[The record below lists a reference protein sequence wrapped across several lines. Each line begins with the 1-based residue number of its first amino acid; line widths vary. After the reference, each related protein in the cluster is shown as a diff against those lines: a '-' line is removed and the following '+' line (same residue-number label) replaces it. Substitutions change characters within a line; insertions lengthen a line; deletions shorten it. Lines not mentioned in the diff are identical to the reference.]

1 LHKLKEFEMNRTI
14 AVIGTLDTKGDE
26 FLFVKKEIEKR
37 GHTALVINVGIMDN
51 PGFEPDVPADQ
62 VAGAAGSSLA
72 TLKEKSDRG
81 LAIGTMSQGI
91 VKVIVDLYKADR
103 IQAVISMGGS
113 AGTDIGTA
121 AMRALPLG
129 VPKVMVS
136 THASGDT
143 RPYVQTRDIV
153 MVPPIVDVAGIN
165 RISALAYANAVG
177 AVIGMVETPA
187 PMIEEKPLLAASMF
201 GNTTPVVNRC
211 RSILEQN
218 GYEVLIFHQVG
229 TPQTL
234 ESLAA
239 DGYISGVLDITTTE
253 WADQVTGGVLSGG
266 PNRYDIVS
274 QKGIPQVIVPGCID
288 MANFFARED
297 VPNKYND
304 RLFNQWASNV
314 TLMRTNPEENATIGR
329 ILAQKANTS
338 PGAVAFF
345 LPMKG
350 FSMLDAP
357 GKEFWWPEAN
367 QAFFGAVKEHLNPDI
382 AVYELDCNINDDEF
396 ADAVANKML
405 EFLQDSTGN
414 S

>member
-1 LHKLKEFEMNRTI
+1 MTKVI
-14 AVIGTLDTKGDE
+14 AVIGTLDTKGEE
-26 FLFVKKEIEKR
+26 FMFVKKEIEKR
-37 GHTALVINVGIMDN
+37 GHSALIINVGILKE
-51 PGFEPDVPADQ
+51 PGFEPDVSANE
-62 VAGAAGSSLA
+62 VAEAAGSSLA
-72 TLKEKSDRG
+72 ILKEKSDRG
-81 LAIGTMSQGI
+81 LAIETMCKGI
-91 VKVIVDLYKADR
+91 AKVIINLHIADR

-129 VPKVMVS
+129 IPKVMVS
-136 THASGDT
+136 TYASGDT
-143 RPYVQTRDIV
+143 KPYVGTRDIV
-153 MVPPIVDVAGIN
+153 MVPSIVDVAGIN
-165 RISALAYANAVG
+165 RISALAYVNAVG
-177 AVIGMVETPA
+177 AVTGMVESPA
-187 PMIEEKPLLAASMF
+187 PEIEEKPLLAASMF

-229 TPQTL
+229 TPETL
-234 ESLAA
+234 ESLVF

-274 QKGIPQVIVPGCID
+274 KKGIPQVIVPGCID
-288 MANFFARED
+288 MANFFTLES
-297 VPNKYND
+297 VPQKYNN

-329 ILAQKANTS
+329 ILAQKVNQS
-338 PGAVAFF
+338 KGPVAFF
-345 LPMKG
+345 LPLKG

-367 QAFFGAVKEHLNPDI
+367 QAFFDAIKKYLKPDI
-382 AVYELDCNINDDEF
+382 PVYEMDCNINDDEF

-405 EFLQDSTGN
+405 EFLK
-414 S
+414 